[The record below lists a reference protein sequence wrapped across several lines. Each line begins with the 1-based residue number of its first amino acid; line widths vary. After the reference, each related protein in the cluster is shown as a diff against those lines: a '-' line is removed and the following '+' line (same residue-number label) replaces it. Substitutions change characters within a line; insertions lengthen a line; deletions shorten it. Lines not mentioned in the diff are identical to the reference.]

1 MFSELEYDARQAALS
16 QGLNSANALNV
27 DLLCKN
33 TKAMAILIVLLLS
46 SPMTIFLWYVSI
58 FTIIIFVKMP
68 QIEKIDLVVAYV
80 SCHDL
85 KKNWFFLQKDIT
97 KLHSYFW
104 YDIYYHFFPILN
116 INTKYIEYNNIPFFL
131 SLRCILLRIVNNI
144 RVFVTFHTISC
155 FLGLVFF
162 RCLVIIIANPN
173 IFDGI
178 SQLIT
183 TVPRG

>member
-1 MFSELEYDARQAALS
+1 MQTNKGHGYIDCCTIVIRSNDYFFVICINFYHYYIRK
-16 QGLNSANALNV
+16 NATNRENRPGGC
-27 DLLCKN
+27 LCQLPWFEKKN
-33 TKAMAILIVLLLS
+33 GFFFK
-46 SPMTIFLWYVSI
+46 
-58 FTIIIFVKMP
+58 
-68 QIEKIDLVVAYV
+68 KI
-80 SCHDL
+80 L
-85 KKNWFFLQKDIT
+85 KKF
-97 KLHSYFW
+97 HSYFW

>member
-1 MFSELEYDARQAALS
+1 MQTNKGHGYIDCCTIVIRSNDYFFVICINFYHYYIRK
-16 QGLNSANALNV
+16 NATNRENRPGGC
-27 DLLCKN
+27 LCQ
-33 TKAMAILIVLLLS
+33 L
-46 SPMTIFLWYVSI
+46 PWF
-58 FTIIIFVKMP
+58 
-68 QIEKIDLVVAYV
+68 
-80 SCHDL
+80 
-85 KKNWFFLQKDIT
+85 KKKVCFFQKDI
-97 KLHSYFW
+97 KKIAFLFLIW
-104 YDIYYHFFPILN
+104 YILSFFPILN
-116 INTKYIEYNNIPFFL
+116 IDTKYIEYNNIPFFL

-162 RCLVIIIANPN
+162 RSLVIIIANPN